1 VANDYFVVIDQD
13 FLDDEADQALP
24 LSNIQRLGRRAQT
37 GEKACDAFREPQP
50 YFALRRVVGNGL
62 QLRLICLFATSQIGA
77 FSATREIAPER
88 LLSASG
94 RIGLARCPQAAVE
107 FLLYEMGVFEQ
118 PHDFLPYDIIQQILT
133 HWAVLADR
141 PPEAAPS
148 VRSQASIIVD
158 GASARLR
165 GGAVESVAA
174 FRATHQTLYDAGDD
188 GASRRVL
195 LVGLQTLLGQCERLF
210 ADDRRHG
217 NFDPLRAGKLV
228 TGAVAR
234 GNAAAQP

>member
-1 VANDYFVVIDQD
+1 MANDYFVVIDQD

-62 QLRLICLFATSQIGA
+62 QLRLICLFATSQIGHSAAKFSQRKQAFLIGRQQAIDA

-165 GGAVESVAA
+165 
-174 FRATHQTLYDAGDD
+174 
-188 GASRRVL
+188 
-195 LVGLQTLLGQCERLF
+195 
-210 ADDRRHG
+210 
-217 NFDPLRAGKLV
+217 
-228 TGAVAR
+228 
-234 GNAAAQP
+234 